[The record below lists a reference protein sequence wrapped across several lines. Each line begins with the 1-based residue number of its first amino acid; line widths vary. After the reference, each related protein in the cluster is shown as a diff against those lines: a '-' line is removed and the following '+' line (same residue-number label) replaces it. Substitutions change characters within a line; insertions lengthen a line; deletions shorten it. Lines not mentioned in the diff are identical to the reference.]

1 MISANQALKEHILH
15 VLHKIKA
22 VQAPLAVKHLLG
34 FFLYGLESQ
43 ELVKLS
49 LLLPK
54 YLKALAYSFKDLN
67 EYLLQINFKRFLQV
81 KRSCHSIV
89 FEIQQNK
96 VRESNH
102 LYLLSFWY
110 QVFRLKIFTVTF
122 LRRLLSLKFS
132 LLRWLCNKTF
142 SKCITKTMQ
151 NWLHFWCLKCLQ
163 LAPWSHHFIFF
174 SQVCIS
180 HALYDRSKITSK
192 SGKSSKV

>member
-1 MISANQALKEHILH
+1 LF
-15 VLHKIKA
+15 
-22 VQAPLAVKHLLG
+22 PLDGDFVYRFQL
-34 FFLYGLESQ
+34 
-43 ELVKLS
+43 KLS

-67 EYLLQINFKRFLQV
+67 EYLLQICFKRFRQV
-81 KRSCHSIV
+81 KRSCHRIV

-96 VRESNH
+96 ARESNH

-122 LRRLLSLKFS
+122 LHRLLSLKFS
-132 LLRWLCNKTF
+132 LLHWLCNKTF
-142 SKCITKTMQ
+142 SKCITKTRQ
-151 NWLHFWCLKCLQ
+151 SWLHFLCLKCLQ
-163 LAPWSHHFIFF
+163 LAPWSHHFRTFK
-174 SQVCIS
+174 QVCRP